1 MFLYTFLSALL
12 IMLTSLIGAIFVWK
26 GFGKLVQHNTHY
38 LITLASGIFTVLVFS
53 LLQETWHLSDS
64 ILITVSSVLAGILL
78 IELIIKFIPTAHHHH
93 SVPAKCGHSHSNI
106 DARRMMWSD
115 FFHNAGDGILLV
127 TSYAVDIHIGIAATL
142 GIFLHE
148 AVQEISE
155 FFVLKEAGYSTK
167 KALFWNFLS
176 SSGILI
182 GIILALSVSSVDWL
196 SAPLMGIAGGGFI
209 YALLKDLIPHTL
221 HHAKKTNTAL
231 THLII
236 FIIGLLLMLAV
247 GNLTPHSH
255 ENHTNHEQHII
266 KN

>member
-1 MFLYTFLSALL
+1 
-12 IMLTSLIGAIFVWK
+12 MLTSLIGAIFVWK

-53 LLQETWHLSDS
+53 LLKETWHLSDS
-64 ILITVSSVLAGILL
+64 ILITVSSVLAGVLL

-127 TSYAVDIHIGIAATL
+127 TSYTVDIYIGIIATL

-155 FFVLKEAGYSTK
+155 FFVLKEAGYTTK
-167 KALFWNFLS
+167 KALLWNFI
-176 SSGILI
+176 SSGGILL
-182 GIILALSVSSVDWL
+182 GVILAFSVSSIDWL
-196 SAPLMGIAGGGFI
+196 SAPLMGLAGGGFI
-209 YALLKDLIPHTL
+209 YALSKDLIPHTV
-221 HHAKKTNTAL
+221 HHAQRTNTIL
-231 THLII
+231 KHI
-236 FIIGLLLMLAV
+236 FIFIFGILLMLAI
-247 GNLTPHSH
+247 NNIIPHSH
-255 ENHTNHEQHII
+255 ENHSHEKELSFEVTSLHLA
-266 KN
+266 